1 MPSERLSDGIFP
13 CILNRVYET
22 PDAFGGNV
30 GCCAMFGGDQRTKCA
45 GKDLMPSEGSDGIG
59 IGESEAVAHAQRGF
73 VGFEAGVFQASPVV
87 VAVAGV
93 QGQLGRDAETDAGDD
108 TETHAADAVAL
119 VIVLRLW
126 ISIISCNCSVRSSA
140 GDGSNLY
147 CFFGRI
153 DAVSDVSVGDART
166 DIGFEFVVEF
176 EIVNGGQTERGDG
189 VERTVF
195 LIFRLQILPD
205 AIAFTYPHIF
215 YVDGIFTVVPF
226 SVTGIICRYP
236 PAAEVVADR
245 HPGVDGMRTDVS
257 EIIAYRAYFAFF
269 CTGWFRIIVGNAFG
283 GVG

>member
-1 MPSERLSDGIFP
+1 
-13 CILNRVYET
+13 
-22 PDAFGGNV
+22 
-30 GCCAMFGGDQRTKCA
+30 
-45 GKDLMPSEGSDGIG
+45 MPSEGSDGIG

-73 VGFEAGVFQASPVV
+73 VGFEAGVFQASPIV

-93 QGQLGRDAETDAGDD
+93 QGQLGRDVETDAGDD
-108 TETHAADAVAL
+108 AETHAADAVAFL
-119 VIVLRLW
+119 MGVLRLW
-126 ISIISCNCSVRSSA
+126 TNIISCRSC
-140 GDGSNLY
+140 GNTIEGGKNLC

-166 DIGFEFVVEF
+166 DIGFEFIVEF

-195 LIFRLQILPD
+195 LIFRLQV
-205 AIAFTYPHIF
+205 YPVAMGFLHPF
-215 YVDGIFTVVPF
+215 YVDGIFIVVPF
-226 SVTGIICRYP
+226 SVTGVICRYP

-257 EIIAYRAYFAFF
+257 EIIAYRAYCAFF

>member
-1 MPSERLSDGIFP
+1 M
-13 CILNRVYET
+13 
-22 PDAFGGNV
+22 
-30 GCCAMFGGDQRTKCA
+30 
-45 GKDLMPSEGSDGIG
+45 
-59 IGESEAVAHAQRGF
+59 
-73 VGFEAGVFQASPVV
+73 GFEAGVFQASPVV

-93 QGQLGRDAETDAGDD
+93 QGQVGRDVETDAGDD
-108 TETHAADAVAL
+108 AEAHAADAVAL

-153 DAVSDVSVGDART
+153 DAVSDVSVGDARA
-166 DIGFEFVVEF
+166 DIGFEFIVYL

-195 LIFRLQILPD
+195 LMFRLLVCLV
-205 AIAFTYPHIF
+205 AIACMCPQIF
-215 YVDGIFTVVPF
+215 CVDGIFIVVPL

-257 EIIAYRAYFAFF
+257 EIIAYRAYFVFA